1 MKNKQYLVFGLGR
14 FGSSMARALCAQGQ
28 EVLAVDSDQ
37 ELVNQIAPHVTQAL
51 QLDATDEEALRSL
64 GVKNFDA
71 AVVAIGQNTRDS
83 ILVSVL
89 LKEMGIPYLIAKAN
103 DDLHAKVLRKIGVDK
118 VVFPE
123 RDMGVR
129 LARCI
134 VTPSVLDL
142 MELSGDYQLAE
153 ILLPSGWEGESL
165 RSTDARHKFGVNILS
180 VHREG
185 HYLVAPAPDMPFQSG
200 DTPLVMGRCG
210 KAAEVNENRNFF
222 QKREQN
228 GVPPTSYI

>member
-89 LKEMGIPYLIAKAN
+89 LKEMCIPYLVAKAN
-103 DDLHAKVLRKIGVDK
+103 DDLHAKVLRKIGADRVI
-118 VVFPE
+118 FPE
-123 RDMGVR
+123 RDMGAR
-129 LARCI
+129 LARSI
-134 VTPSVLDL
+134 ITPNVLEL
-142 MELSGDYQLAE
+142 MNLSDDYQIME
-153 ILLPSGWEGESL
+153 IRVPERWVGDTIIGVNV
-165 RSTDARHKFGVNILS
+165 RRKYGVNILAI
-180 VHREG
+180 HRADRF
-185 HYLVAPAPDMPFQSG
+185 LVSPAPDMAFVEG
-200 DTPLVMGRCG
+200 DTLLVMG
-210 KAAEVNENRNFF
+210 
-222 QKREQN
+222 KRED
-228 GVPPTSYI
+228 IERLDA

>member
-83 ILVSVL
+83 ILISVL

-123 RDMGVR
+123 RDMGTRTAYNLVSTN
-129 LARCI
+129 I
-134 VTPSVLDL
+134 LDYI
-142 MELSGDYQLAE
+142 ELSPDYSLVEISVPPQWVGKNMRELNLRVRYGINVMAIRHVGGDISVAPQG
-153 ILLPSGWEGESL
+153 I
-165 RSTDARHKFGVNILS
+165 DALEKDDV
-180 VHREG
+180 
-185 HYLVAPAPDMPFQSG
+185 LVAIGSNASISKLEDMA
-200 DTPLVMGRCG
+200 GR
-210 KAAEVNENRNFF
+210 
-222 QKREQN
+222 
-228 GVPPTSYI
+228 

>member
-123 RDMGVR
+123 RDMGV
-129 LARCI
+129 
-134 VTPSVLDL
+134 TPSVLDL

-200 DTPLVMGRCG
+200 DTLLVMGR
-210 KAAEVNENRNFF
+210 
-222 QKREQN
+222 RED
-228 GVPPTSYI
+228 VEKLRK

>member
-103 DDLHAKVLRKIGVDK
+103 DDLCAELKDQTEKL
-118 VVFPE
+118 
-123 RDMGVR
+123 
-129 LARCI
+129 LA
-134 VTPSVLDL
+134 SVLYTTSCAMRNGFAMSD
-142 MELSGDYQLAE
+142 
-153 ILLPSGWEGESL
+153 
-165 RSTDARHKFGVNILS
+165 
-180 VHREG
+180 
-185 HYLVAPAPDMPFQSG
+185 
-200 DTPLVMGRCG
+200 
-210 KAAEVNENRNFF
+210 NER
-222 QKREQN
+222 
-228 GVPPTSYI
+228 